1 MSPLESEHTT
11 KSDTEIFSTLLHSA
25 HLSLIFLIAMIYMHD
40 YIVPQSPLNIKR
52 PEHRIIGWLEF
63 QMEEEVIMID

>member
-1 MSPLESEHTT
+1 
-11 KSDTEIFSTLLHSA
+11 
-25 HLSLIFLIAMIYMHD
+25 MIYMHD